1 MYAYTHEASHV
12 RLIVHSCTVSCI
24 ISYRFYTTCSMHTK
38 VSCTCTIR
46 THVYT
51 RVQHILLYNN
61 NMYLLHSCMSCTV
74 HPYFFYF
81 FLIKNEDPFD
91 DKMILFYLNTVYNVA
106 TYLFIIYF
114 FSSIANLFRLVNY
127 NMCYNPYSL

>member
-1 MYAYTHEASHV
+1 
-12 RLIVHSCTVSCI
+12 
-24 ISYRFYTTCSMHTK
+24 
-38 VSCTCTIR
+38 
-46 THVYT
+46 
-51 RVQHILLYNN
+51 
-61 NMYLLHSCMSCTV
+61 MSCTV